1 MGAPDDLRYDETQ
14 CMNLDGGTAMS
25 NFDVLMLLGFV
36 LPGVV
41 ICLIHRHL
49 TRKPR

>member
-1 MGAPDDLRYDETQ
+1 MVP
-14 CMNLDGGTAMS
+14 

-36 LPGVV
+36 LPGIA

-49 TRKPR
+49 TRKLH